1 MRNYYNKDFYK
12 TLGIAA
18 TASEDEIKSAFRKL
32 ARQYHPDVNKD
43 EISIEV
49 FKSIKEAYEVLSNPQ
64 EKLKYDQFK
73 GYATFGKQTSKAQA
87 KKAYTAGS
95 ETKNQYTPPPQATQ
109 YKKTEQQDK
118 TAKEE
123 NKESF
128 TSVFNDILEGLFTS
142 DKQSS
147 SKKDS
152 KPKQKPENGKD
163 ITMRVKISYMESL
176 NGTNRKVNIL
186 HTEKCPNCQGKK
198 FINGALCP
206 FCKGR
211 GDVSLHKKLN
221 VRIPPN
227 VTNDSKIRI
236 ANEGN
241 KGINGGKNGD
251 LYLIIEVENDSF
263 FKYEDNNVLCE
274 IPITPFEAALG
285 TTIEVPTLEGKVSM
299 KIPPL
304 TSSGQKFRLAQEG
317 LYDSKSET
325 KGDQVVI
332 IKIEM
337 PKSLSIE
344 EIQLYERLK
353 TLSREDV
360 RKNINNAK

>member
-1 MRNYYNKDFYK
+1 MKNYYNKDFYK
-12 TLGIAA
+12 TLGLEA
-18 TASEDEIKSAFRKL
+18 TASESEIKSAYRRL
-32 ARQYHPDVNKD
+32 ARKYHPDVNKD
-43 EISIEV
+43 SIEL
-49 FKSIKEAYEVLSNPQ
+49 FKSVKEAYDVLSNPQ
-64 EKLKYDQFK
+64 EKNRYDQIK
-73 GYATFGKQTSKAQA
+73 GYNTFGQQTNKAQA
-87 KKAYTAGS
+87 KRAYSAGDGKKRYAPPPNATEKQKPS
-95 ETKNQYTPPPQATQ
+95 QQNTPP
-109 YKKTEQQDK
+109 
-118 TAKEE
+118 KEE
-123 NKESF
+123 NKETFSK
-128 TSVFNDILEGLFTS
+128 VFNDILEGLFTNEKGS
-142 DKQSS
+142 TQN
-147 SKKDS
+147 KKET
-152 KPKQKPENGKD
+152 KNKQKPEQGND
-163 ITMRVKISYMESL
+163 ITMKVKISYMESL

-198 FINGALCP
+198 FINGAICP

-211 GDVSLHKKLN
+211 GEVSLHKKLN

-241 KGINGGKNGD
+241 KGLNGGKNGD

-263 FKYEDNNVLCE
+263 FKYEDNNVVCE

-285 TTIEVPTLEGKVSM
+285 TIIEVPTLEGKVSM

-317 LYDSKSET
+317 LADSKT
-325 KGDQVVI
+325 GIKGDQVVI

-337 PKSLSIE
+337 PKSLSLE

-353 TLSREDV
+353 TLSRDDI
-360 RKNINNAK
+360 RKNIKNEKK